1 MNEPPCGER
10 FAPVCL
16 DPSVAEVAEEEAVCG
31 IRELDCALGGRS
43 AHPARIPV
51 MELPPRPLA
60 APAAATLAL
69 RARANDDR
77 GLRSRGE

>member
-1 MNEPPCGER
+1 MDEPPCGER
-10 FAPVCL
+10 FAPVSL
-16 DPSVAEVAEEEAVCG
+16 DPSVAEVAEEKAVCG
-31 IRELDCALGGRS
+31 IRELDRALGERPS
-43 AHPARIPV
+43 HPARVPV

-69 RARANDDR
+69 RARANNDR